1 MQNGA
6 RGGLSC
12 PRCEQEDKQ
21 ADRQL
26 ALLHERLAA
35 REVEHQ
41 RTLAEARAELLSRN
55 EKLTQQLEALTR
67 EKDGMVVRY
76 ATSEKEVIVARKALD
91 EADKRLRD
99 LAKERDQYFSRVRS
113 LSQERSRLCASLD
126 TKLAEL
132 ARLHKEQERLR
143 DDLASRDI
151 KIKWAQNKLRT
162 EVDAHK
168 ETQGRLEQAHLRL
181 RDLREEADQVRKDCH
196 EMLRRQDSPDSHRD
210 ELDQL
215 RQRLEGSLDE
225 KAALAARVT
234 SEFLALIWLSAQNT
248 RWWIHLLMRSGCVG
262 KEWQPEGLEGSGCSL
277 RVAESGLDRVQVEQ
291 LEQER
296 SEQEQ
301 TVARLRQELD
311 DKAGVELQLT
321 RCIKAEASQA
331 EAERLG
337 QAAAEA
343 QADLEACHQK
353 EAELLLFTEQLTS
366 RSVQLQSDHSLLSL
380 RVPGSSTAPATCLGL
395 VCLLSLYRPRIQ
407 GAPKVATERVTGPG
421 CTLSWMARPWR
432 LLVEM
437 PAETTRGCKHRCHI
451 SFVAFPLSC
460 YQTRVR
466 IINEMKLNKLGRR
479 KDSATRV
486 HSSSS
491 PALRRPTA
499 RIATSDSMTLLGGGG
514 PPETQPDVQLLLERI
529 VRLQK
534 SLARKKDKLDFLEE
548 HVGHLVLELKNK
560 SRIIQNYVAREEA
573 GALTPSSMDCNKEEL
588 SRRGGIMA
596 SVFGSQPL
604 DAGMTLELS
613 LEMNRKL
620 QLVLEDTLLKNITL
634 KESMD
639 TLGQEIA
646 RLT

>member
-1 MQNGA
+1 MLNGA
-6 RGGLSC
+6 SGAPSC
-12 PRCEQEDKQ
+12 PRCDQEEKQ
-21 ADRQL
+21 AERQL

-41 RTLAEARAELLSRN
+41 RSLAEARAELLSRN
-55 EKLTQQLEALTR
+55 EKLLQQLEAVTR

-76 ATSEKEVIVARKALD
+76 ATSEKEVIVVRKALD

-113 LSQERSRLCASLD
+113 LSQERSRLCTSLD

-168 ETQGRLEQAHLRL
+168 ETQGRLEQALLRL

-196 EMLRRQDSPDSHRD
+196 EMLRREGSPDNHRD
-210 ELDQL
+210 ELEQL
-215 RQRLEGSLDE
+215 RQQLEGSLHE
-225 KAALAARVT
+225 KHVLTA
-234 SEFLALIWLSAQNT
+234 
-248 RWWIHLLMRSGCVG
+248 
-262 KEWQPEGLEGSGCSL
+262 K
-277 RVAESGLDRVQVEQ
+277 VEQ

-301 TVARLRQELD
+301 MLARLKQELD
-311 DKAGVELQLT
+311 DKSALEVQLA
-321 RCIKAEASQA
+321 REHGRAEASQA

-353 EAELLLFTEQLTS
+353 EAELLLFTQQLTS

-380 RVPGSSTAPATCLGL
+380 KLQGLEEDKVRLEQELTCAQRDKAELEANLEREKRQRHHETQLLARKLADKCRAADKLTVRLEEADNEQRVMQRRHLSSVKELARELQHVKRQLERQQEAASTQDAPSPEPQPSSQPQVGF
-395 VCLLSLYRPRIQ
+395 VN
-407 GAPKVATERVTGPG
+407 TG
-421 CTLSWMARPWR
+421 R
-432 LLVEM
+432 
-437 PAETTRGCKHRCHI
+437 H
-451 SFVAFPLSC
+451 
-460 YQTRVR
+460 
-466 IINEMKLNKLGRR
+466 
-479 KDSATRV
+479 D
-486 HSSSS
+486 
-491 PALRRPTA
+491 
-499 RIATSDSMTLLGGGG
+499 LLGSAG
-514 PPETQPDVQLLLERI
+514 PEAQPDVQLLLERI

-573 GALTPSSMDCNKEEL
+573 GALIPSSMDCNKEEL
-588 SRRGGIMA
+588 ARRGGIMA

-646 RLT
+646 RLTRAGSAPVRPH